1 MKIAAGSLCC
11 LRGRTAAGGGSSS
24 AMALRPCSQH
34 FLYERKVGQ
43 DMAGIGFSL
52 NRLFQKKGMLNLCR
66 AYAYAGAVA
75 IGPMVMGVM
84 LLLGISF
91 VSQVAG
97 MPQDEREIMNCM
109 LTYSLLVSLF
119 VTSFFNMILTRYIS
133 DMLYEGKRERV
144 MPSFYGALAVM
155 LPLCLLGYGTVL
167 LFSGVPWV
175 YRIVSMWFALT
186 MIVVWTQMN
195 YLSALKDY
203 RAIALGFAASMLT
216 GFLLA
221 LVLAICRRGTVL
233 SLMFCVILA
242 YGIMCIWYYVLML
255 GYFPHGEGSPFTYL
269 QWFDRCR
276 ALALTGVFV
285 NLGLYGHLVIMYFGP
300 LHRKIMGLFY
310 AAPSYDIPSLT
321 AFFSI
326 LITTISFVTSVEVR
340 FYPEYR
346 QYYSLFNDGG
356 AIGDID
362 AAEDRMVEVLARELT
377 YCGYRQIVSTI
388 LFVVFGGFIMD
399 VLPLGMM
406 DLGKGIF
413 RTLCVGYGLYAIANA
428 MMLVLL
434 YFEDYRGSV
443 LATGAFAFTANAVTI
458 WQAVCGNTAY
468 YGLGFMAGAIVYFVI
483 VLIRMEW
490 STRRLPYLLLGRQA
504 AYALSS
510 PGVFTRMERALSRI
524 DRRTS
529 GAIEMRRNRGQKAD
543 GGKRIVRP
551 RS

>member
-1 MKIAAGSLCC
+1 
-11 LRGRTAAGGGSSS
+11 
-24 AMALRPCSQH
+24 
-34 FLYERKVGQ
+34 
-43 DMAGIGFSL
+43 MAGIGFSL

-75 IGPMVMGVM
+75 IGPMVMGVC

-97 MPQDEREIMNCM
+97 MPQDQREIMNCM

-119 VTSFFNMILTRYIS
+119 VSSFMNMILTRYIS
-133 DMLYEGKRERV
+133 DMLYEGKRERI

-155 LPLCLLGYGTVL
+155 LPVCFIGYGIVL
-167 LFSGVPWV
+167 VFSGIPVV
-175 YRIVSMWFALT
+175 YMIVSMWFALT

-203 RAIALGFAASMLT
+203 RSIALGFAASMLT

-221 LVLAICRRGTVL
+221 LVLAFFRHGTVL

-242 YGIMCIWYYVLML
+242 YGIMSIWYYVLML
-255 GYFPHGEGSPFTYL
+255 GYFPRGEGSPFTYL
-269 QWFDRCR
+269 QWFDKCR

-285 NLGLYGHLVIMYFGP
+285 NLGLYGHIVVMYFGP

-346 QYYSLFNDGG
+346 QYYSLYNDGG
-356 AIGDID
+356 SINDIE
-362 AAEDRMVEVLARELT
+362 AAEDRMVEVLGRELV
-377 YCGYRQIVSTI
+377 YCGYRQIISTI

-399 VLPLGMM
+399 ILPLGMM

-428 MMLVLL
+428 MMLILL
-434 YFEDYRGSV
+434 YFEDYIGSV
-443 LATGAFAFTANAVTI
+443 TATGAFALVANALTI
-458 WQAVCGNTAY
+458 WQAARGDTAY
-468 YGLGFMAGAIVYFVI
+468 FGAGFMAGAVVYFIIAV
-483 VLIRMEW
+483 VRLEW
-490 STRRLPYLLLGRQA
+490 STRRLPYLLLGRQVA
-504 AYALSS
+504 AS
-510 PGVFTRMERALSRI
+510 
-524 DRRTS
+524 TS
-529 GAIEMRRNRGQKAD
+529 GAGFFTRLDGMFSKIDQRISSTGQYSAANHRNS
-543 GGKRIVRP
+543 GKRAVRP
-551 RS
+551 RKR

>member
-1 MKIAAGSLCC
+1 
-11 LRGRTAAGGGSSS
+11 
-24 AMALRPCSQH
+24 
-34 FLYERKVGQ
+34 
-43 DMAGIGFSL
+43 MAGIGFSL
-52 NRLFQKKGMLNLCR
+52 NRLFQKKGLLNLCR

-75 IGPMVMGVM
+75 IGPMVMGVC

-97 MPQDEREIMNCM
+97 MPQAEREIMNCM

-119 VTSFFNMILTRYIS
+119 VSSFMNMILTRYIS
-133 DMLYEGKRERV
+133 DMLYEGKRERI
-144 MPSFYGALAVM
+144 MPSFYGSLAVM
-155 LPLCLLGYGTVL
+155 LPLCFIGYGIVL
-167 LFSGVPWV
+167 VFSGIPVV
-175 YRIVSMWFALT
+175 YMIVSMWFALT

-203 RAIALGFAASMLT
+203 RSIALGFAASMLT
-216 GFLLA
+216 GFLLG
-221 LVLAICRRGTVL
+221 LLLAFFGHGTVL

-242 YGIMCIWYYVLML
+242 YGIMSTWYYVLML

-269 QWFDRCR
+269 QWFDKCP

-285 NLGLYGHLVIMYFGP
+285 NLGLYGHIVVMYFGP

-346 QYYSLFNDGG
+346 QYYSLYNDGG
-356 AIGDID
+356 SINDIE
-362 AAEDRMVEVLARELT
+362 AAEDRMVEVLGRELV
-377 YCGYRQIVSTI
+377 YCGYRQIISTI

-399 VLPLGMM
+399 ILPLGMM

-428 MMLVLL
+428 MMLILL
-434 YFEDYRGSV
+434 YFEDYVGSV
-443 LATGAFAFTANAVTI
+443 TATGAFALAANALTI
-458 WQAVCGNTAY
+458 WQAVHGDTAY
-468 YGLGFMAGAIVYFVI
+468 FGAGFMAGAIVYFVI
-483 VLIRMEW
+483 ALVRLEW

-504 AYALSS
+504 AASAT
-510 PGVFTRMERALSRI
+510 GEGFFTRLEGRFSRLDKRVSSSGSNSFLFNRDGKKRA
-524 DRRTS
+524 
-529 GAIEMRRNRGQKAD
+529 
-543 GGKRIVRP
+543 VRP
-551 RS
+551 RKR

>member
-1 MKIAAGSLCC
+1 
-11 LRGRTAAGGGSSS
+11 
-24 AMALRPCSQH
+24 
-34 FLYERKVGQ
+34 
-43 DMAGIGFSL
+43 MAGIGFSL

-75 IGPMVMGVM
+75 IGPMVMGVC

-119 VTSFFNMILTRYIS
+119 VSSFFNMILTRYIS
-133 DMLYEGKRERV
+133 DMLYEGKRERI

-155 LPLCLLGYGTVL
+155 LPLCFIGYGLVL
-167 LFSGVPWV
+167 MFSGVPLV
-175 YRIVSMWFALT
+175 YRIISMWFALT

-203 RAIALGFAASMLT
+203 RAIALGFAASMMT

-221 LVLAICRRGTVL
+221 LLLAMARRGTVL

-242 YGIMCIWYYVLML
+242 YGIMSIWYFVLML

-269 QWFDRCR
+269 QWFDKCR
-276 ALALTGVFV
+276 ALAFTGVFV

-356 AIGDID
+356 SISDIE

-377 YCGYRQIVSTI
+377 FCGYRQIVSTI

-399 VLPLGMM
+399 ILPLGMM

-428 MMLVLL
+428 MMLILL
-434 YFEDYRGSV
+434 YFEDYTGSV
-443 LATGAFAFTANAVTI
+443 CATGAFALVANAVTI
-458 WQAVCGNTAY
+458 RQAVRGDTAY
-468 YGLGFMAGAIVYFVI
+468 FGLGFMAGAIVYF
-483 VLIRMEW
+483 LIAFFRLEW
-490 STRRLPYLLLGRQA
+490 ATRRLPYLLLGRQA
-504 AYALSS
+504 AVAAAGSGS
-510 PGVFTRMERALSRI
+510 FTRIERRLTRY
-524 DRRTS
+524 DRRVTGSMKKRWTS
-529 GAIEMRRNRGQKAD
+529 DPGTGR
-543 GGKRIVRP
+543 KRAVRP
-551 RS
+551 RRR

>member
-1 MKIAAGSLCC
+1 
-11 LRGRTAAGGGSSS
+11 
-24 AMALRPCSQH
+24 
-34 FLYERKVGQ
+34 
-43 DMAGIGFSL
+43 MAGIGFSL

-75 IGPMVMGVM
+75 IGPMVMGVC

-97 MPQDEREIMNCM
+97 MAQADREIMNCM

-119 VTSFFNMILTRYIS
+119 VTSFMNMILTRYIS
-133 DMLYEGKRERV
+133 DMLYEGKRERI

-155 LPLCLLGYGTVL
+155 LPVCLIVYGLVL
-167 LFSGVPWV
+167 LFSGLPFV
-175 YRIVSMWFALT
+175 YMIVSMWFALT

-203 RAIALGFAASMLT
+203 KSIALGFAASMLT

-221 LVLAICRRGTVL
+221 LVLTVFRSGTVL

-242 YGIMCIWYYVLML
+242 YGIMSIWYYSLML

-269 QWFDRCR
+269 RWFDKCR

-285 NLGLYGHLVIMYFGP
+285 NLGLYGHIVIMYFGP

-326 LITTISFVTSVEVR
+326 LITTISFVTSVEVG

-346 QYYSLFNDGG
+346 QYYSLYNDGG
-356 AIGDID
+356 SIKDIE
-362 AAEDRMVEVLARELT
+362 AAEDRMVEVLGRELV
-377 YCGYRQIVSTI
+377 YCGYRQVISTL

-399 VLPLGMM
+399 ILPLGMM

-428 MMLVLL
+428 MMLILL
-434 YFEDYRGSV
+434 YFEDYKGTV
-443 LATGAFAFTANAVTI
+443 IATGAFALVANGLTI
-458 WQAVCGNTAY
+458 WQAVGGDTAY
-468 YGLGFMAGAIVYFVI
+468 FGAGFMAGAIVYFMI
-483 VLIRMEW
+483 VLVRLEW
-490 STRRLPYLLLGRQA
+490 STRRLPYLLLGRQTAVSA
-504 AYALSS
+504 AEGGFFTRLEA
-510 PGVFTRMERALSRI
+510 VFTGMDKRAANPGFAGGPGSSS
-524 DRRTS
+524 DH
-529 GAIEMRRNRGQKAD
+529 KY
-543 GGKRIVRP
+543 GGKRAVRP
-551 RS
+551 RKR

>member
-1 MKIAAGSLCC
+1 
-11 LRGRTAAGGGSSS
+11 
-24 AMALRPCSQH
+24 
-34 FLYERKVGQ
+34 
-43 DMAGIGFSL
+43 MAGIGFSL

-75 IGPMVMGVM
+75 IGPMVMGVL

-97 MPQDEREIMNCM
+97 MPQNEREIMNCM

-133 DMLYEGKRERV
+133 DMLYEGKQERV

-155 LPLCLLGYGTVL
+155 LPLCVLGYGTVL

-203 RAIALGFAASMLT
+203 KAIALGFAASMMT

-221 LVLAICRRGTVL
+221 LLLAMCRRGTVL

-242 YGIMCIWYYVLML
+242 YGIMSVWYYVLML
-255 GYFPHGEGSPFTYL
+255 GYFPHGEGSPFTFL

-362 AAEDRMVEVLARELT
+362 AAEDRMVKVLSRELT

-399 VLPLGMM
+399 ILPLGMM

-443 LATGAFAFTANAVTI
+443 LATGAFALVANAVTV
-458 WQAVCGNTAY
+458 WQAVFGDTAY
-468 YGLGFMAGAIVYFVI
+468 YGLGFMAGAIVYFLI
-483 VLIRMEW
+483 VLARMEW

-504 AYALSS
+504 AYA
-510 PGVFTRMERALSRI
+510 PAAAGVFTRIEGVFTRI
-524 DRRTS
+524 DRRAAGTI
-529 GAIEMRRNRGQKAD
+529 GMRRNRGQK
-543 GGKRIVRP
+543 GGN
-551 RS
+551 

>member
-1 MKIAAGSLCC
+1 
-11 LRGRTAAGGGSSS
+11 
-24 AMALRPCSQH
+24 
-34 FLYERKVGQ
+34 
-43 DMAGIGFSL
+43 MAGIGFSL

-75 IGPMVMGVM
+75 IGPMVMGVC

-97 MPQDEREIMNCM
+97 MPQNEREIMNCM

-119 VTSFFNMILTRYIS
+119 VASFFNMILTRYIS
-133 DMLYEGKRERV
+133 DMLYEGRRERI
-144 MPSFYGALAVM
+144 MPSFFGALAVM
-155 LPLCLLGYGTVL
+155 LPLCCVGYGIVL
-167 LFSGVPWV
+167 MFSGVPPV
-175 YRIVSMWFALT
+175 YRIVSLWFALT

-203 RAIALGFAASMLT
+203 RAIAMGFGASMMS

-221 LVLAICRRGTVL
+221 LLLAMGRRGTVL

-242 YGIMCIWYYVLML
+242 YGAMMIWYFVLML
-255 GYFPHGEGSPFTYL
+255 GYFPHGEGSPFTFL
-269 QWFDRCR
+269 QWFDKCR
-276 ALALTGVFV
+276 ALAFTGIFV

-346 QYYSLFNDGG
+346 QYYSLFNDKGS
-356 AIGDID
+356 ISDIE
-362 AAEDRMVEVLARELT
+362 AAEDRMVEVLSRELT

-399 VLPLGMM
+399 ILPLGMM

-413 RTLCVGYGLYAIANA
+413 RILCVGYGLYAIANA
-428 MMLVLL
+428 MMLILL
-434 YFEDYRGSV
+434 YFEDYVGSV
-443 LATGAFAFTANAVTI
+443 CATGAFALVANAVTI
-458 WQAVCGNTAY
+458 WQMLYGDTAY
-468 YGLGFMAGAIVYFVI
+468 FGVGFMAGAIVYFLI
-483 VLIRMEW
+483 VFFRMEW
-490 STRRLPYLLLGRQA
+490 ATRRLPYLLLGRQTASA
-504 AYALSS
+504 ASARGPL
-510 PGVFTRMERALSRI
+510 TRLADLMTRI
-524 DRRTS
+524 DEKAGGGEKKEFAVRPDGPRR
-529 GAIEMRRNRGQKAD
+529 A
-543 GGKRIVRP
+543 VRP
-551 RS
+551 RRKQ

>member
-1 MKIAAGSLCC
+1 
-11 LRGRTAAGGGSSS
+11 
-24 AMALRPCSQH
+24 
-34 FLYERKVGQ
+34 
-43 DMAGIGFSL
+43 MAGIGFSL
-52 NRLFQKKGMLNLCR
+52 NRLFQKKGILNLCR

-75 IGPMVMGVM
+75 IGPMVMGVC

-97 MPQDEREIMNCM
+97 MPQDQREIMNCM

-119 VTSFFNMILTRYIS
+119 VSSFMNMILTRYIS
-133 DMLYEGKRERV
+133 DMLYEGKRERI

-155 LPLCLLGYGTVL
+155 LPVCFIGYGIVL
-167 LFSGVPWV
+167 VFSGIPVV
-175 YRIVSMWFALT
+175 YMIVSMWFALT

-203 RAIALGFAASMLT
+203 RSIALGFAASMLT

-221 LVLAICRRGTVL
+221 LVLAFFRHGTVL

-242 YGIMCIWYYVLML
+242 YGIMSIWYYVLML
-255 GYFPHGEGSPFTYL
+255 GYFPRGEGSPFTYL
-269 QWFDRCR
+269 QWFDKCR

-285 NLGLYGHLVIMYFGP
+285 NLGLYGHIVVMYFGP

-346 QYYSLFNDGG
+346 QYYSLYNDGG
-356 AIGDID
+356 SINDIE
-362 AAEDRMVEVLARELT
+362 AAEDRMVEVLGRELV
-377 YCGYRQIVSTI
+377 YCGYRQIISTI

-399 VLPLGMM
+399 ILPLGMM

-428 MMLVLL
+428 MMLILL
-434 YFEDYRGSV
+434 YFEDYIGSV
-443 LATGAFAFTANAVTI
+443 TATGAFALVANALTI
-458 WQAVCGNTAY
+458 WQAARGDTAY
-468 YGLGFMAGAIVYFVI
+468 FGAGFMAGAVVYFIIAV
-483 VLIRMEW
+483 VRLEW
-490 STRRLPYLLLGRQA
+490 STRRLPYLLLGRQVA
-504 AYALSS
+504 AS
-510 PGVFTRMERALSRI
+510 
-524 DRRTS
+524 TS
-529 GAIEMRRNRGQKAD
+529 GAGFFTRLDGMFSKIDQRISSTGQYSAANHRNS
-543 GGKRIVRP
+543 GKRAVRP
-551 RS
+551 RKR

>member
-1 MKIAAGSLCC
+1 
-11 LRGRTAAGGGSSS
+11 
-24 AMALRPCSQH
+24 
-34 FLYERKVGQ
+34 
-43 DMAGIGFSL
+43 MAGIGFSL
-52 NRLFQKKGMLNLCR
+52 NRLFQKKGILNLCR

-75 IGPMVMGVM
+75 IGPMVMGVC

-97 MPQDEREIMNCM
+97 MPQDQREIMNCM

-119 VTSFFNMILTRYIS
+119 VSSFMNMILTRYIS
-133 DMLYEGKRERV
+133 DMLYEGKRERI

-155 LPLCLLGYGTVL
+155 LPVCFIGYGIVL
-167 LFSGVPWV
+167 VFSGIPFV
-175 YRIVSMWFALT
+175 YIIVSMWFALT

-203 RAIALGFAASMLT
+203 RSIALGFAASMLT
-216 GFLLA
+216 GFLMA
-221 LVLAICRRGTVL
+221 LVLAFFRRGTVL

-242 YGIMCIWYYVLML
+242 YGIMSIWYYVLML
-255 GYFPHGEGSPFTYL
+255 GYFPRGEGSSFTYL
-269 QWFDRCR
+269 QWFDKCR

-285 NLGLYGHLVIMYFGP
+285 NLGLYGHIVVMYFGP

-346 QYYSLFNDGG
+346 QYYSLYNDGG
-356 AIGDID
+356 SINDIE
-362 AAEDRMVEVLARELT
+362 AAEDRMVEVLGRELV
-377 YCGYRQIVSTI
+377 YCGYRQIISTI

-399 VLPLGMM
+399 ILPLGMM

-428 MMLVLL
+428 MMLILL
-434 YFEDYRGSV
+434 YFEDYIGSV
-443 LATGAFAFTANAVTI
+443 TATGAFAIVANVLTI
-458 WQAVCGNTAY
+458 WQAARGDTAY
-468 YGLGFMAGAIVYFVI
+468 FGAGFMAGAVVYFMIALVR
-483 VLIRMEW
+483 LEW

-504 AYALSS
+504 AASAS
-510 PGVFTRMERALSRI
+510 GAGFFTGLEGLFSRI
-524 DRRTS
+524 DKRMSSTGQYS
-529 GAIEMRRNRGQKAD
+529 STDRRNS
-543 GGKRIVRP
+543 GKRAVRP
-551 RS
+551 RKR

>member
-1 MKIAAGSLCC
+1 
-11 LRGRTAAGGGSSS
+11 
-24 AMALRPCSQH
+24 
-34 FLYERKVGQ
+34 
-43 DMAGIGFSL
+43 MAGIGFSL

-75 IGPMVMGVM
+75 IGPMVMGVC

-97 MPQDEREIMNCM
+97 MPQNEREIMNCM

-119 VTSFFNMILTRYIS
+119 IASFFNMILTRYIS
-133 DMLYEGKRERV
+133 DMLYEGKKERI

-155 LPLCLLGYGTVL
+155 LPVCFVGYGTVL
-167 LFSGVPWV
+167 LFSGVPVV
-175 YRIVSMWFALT
+175 YRIISMWFALT

-203 RAIALGFAASMLT
+203 RSIAVGFAASMMS
-216 GFLLA
+216 GFLLG
-221 LVLAICRRGTVL
+221 LLLAFFRCGTVS
-233 SLMFCVILA
+233 SLMFCVIMA
-242 YGIMCIWYYVLML
+242 YGIMSIWYFVLML

-269 QWFDRCR
+269 QWFDKCR

-356 AIGDID
+356 SISDIESG
-362 AAEDRMVEVLARELT
+362 EDRMVEVLSRELT
-377 YCGYRQIVSTI
+377 YCGYRQIISTI

-399 VLPLGMM
+399 ILPLGMM

-428 MMLVLL
+428 MMLILL
-434 YFEDYRGSV
+434 YFEDYTGSV
-443 LATGAFAFTANAVTI
+443 LATGAFALAANSITV
-458 WQAVCGNTAY
+458 WQAAFGDTAY
-468 YGLGFMAGAIVYFVI
+468 YGAGFMAGAIVYFI
-483 VLIRMEW
+483 IALLRLEW
-490 STRRLPYLLLGRQA
+490 ATNRLPYLLLGRQTA
-504 AYALSS
+504 AAAAGTGPFTGL
-510 PGVFTRMERALSRI
+510 GQILTRM
-524 DRRTS
+524 DRRAQTA
-529 GAIEMRRNRGQKAD
+529 AISIDSRPRQN
-543 GGKRIVRP
+543 GKRRAVRP
-551 RS
+551 RRK

>member
-1 MKIAAGSLCC
+1 
-11 LRGRTAAGGGSSS
+11 
-24 AMALRPCSQH
+24 
-34 FLYERKVGQ
+34 
-43 DMAGIGFSL
+43 MAGIGFSL

-75 IGPMVMGVM
+75 IGPMVMGVC

-97 MPQDEREIMNCM
+97 MPQADREIMNCM

-119 VTSFFNMILTRYIS
+119 VSSFFNMILTRYIS
-133 DMLYEGKRERV
+133 DMLYEGKRERI

-155 LPLCLLGYGTVL
+155 LPLCVIGYGAVL
-167 LFSGVPWV
+167 LFSGVPVV
-175 YRIVSMWFALT
+175 YMIVSMWFALT

-216 GFLLA
+216 GFLLG
-221 LVLAICRRGTVL
+221 LLLAVFRHGTVL
-233 SLMFCVILA
+233 SLMFCVILS
-242 YGIMCIWYYVLML
+242 YGIMSVWYFVLML
-255 GYFPHGEGSPFTYL
+255 GYFPHG
-269 QWFDRCR
+269 
-276 ALALTGVFV
+276 ALAFTGVFV

-346 QYYSLFNDGG
+346 QYYSLYNDGG
-356 AIGDID
+356 SISDIE
-362 AAEDRMVEVLARELT
+362 AAEDRMVEVLSRELT
-377 YCGYRQIVSTI
+377 YCGYRQIISTL

-399 VLPLGMM
+399 ILPLGMM

-428 MMLVLL
+428 MMLILL
-434 YFEDYRGSV
+434 YFEDYTGSV
-443 LATGAFAFTANAVTI
+443 IATGAFALVANAVTI
-458 WQAVCGNTAY
+458 WQAANGDTAY
-468 YGLGFMAGAIVYFVI
+468 FGVGFMFGAIVYF
-483 VLIRMEW
+483 LITFVRLEW
-490 STRRLPYLLLGRQA
+490 VTRRLPYLLLGRQA
-504 AYALSS
+504 AAVSATAGFFSHLSGS
-510 PGVFTRMERALSRI
+510 LTMLDKRAGSTVVKNTLKVR
-524 DRRTS
+524 
-529 GAIEMRRNRGQKAD
+529 AD
-543 GGKRIVRP
+543 GKRKAVRP
-551 RS
+551 RRR

>member
-1 MKIAAGSLCC
+1 
-11 LRGRTAAGGGSSS
+11 
-24 AMALRPCSQH
+24 
-34 FLYERKVGQ
+34 
-43 DMAGIGFSL
+43 MAGIGFSL

-75 IGPMVMGVM
+75 IGPMVMGVC

-97 MPQDEREIMNCM
+97 MPQDQREIMNCM

-119 VTSFFNMILTRYIS
+119 ISSFFNMILTRYIS
-133 DMLYEGKRERV
+133 DMLYEEKRERV

-155 LPLCLLGYGTVL
+155 LPLCLVLYGTVL
-167 LFSGVPWV
+167 LFSGVPLV
-175 YRIVSMWFALT
+175 YRIISMWFALT

-203 RAIALGFAASMLT
+203 RAIAMGFASSMLT
-216 GFLLA
+216 GFLLG
-221 LVLAICRRGTVL
+221 LLLAVFRGGSVT
-233 SLMFCVILA
+233 SLMFCVILS
-242 YGIMCIWYYVLML
+242 YGIMSIWYFILML
-255 GYFPHGEGSPFTYL
+255 GYFPHGEGSPFSFL
-269 QWFDRCR
+269 QWFDKCR
-276 ALALTGVFV
+276 TLALTGVFV

-326 LITTISFVTSVEVR
+326 LITTIGFVTSVEVR

-346 QYYSLFNDGG
+346 RYYSLYNDGG
-356 AIGDID
+356 SISDIE
-362 AAEDRMVEVLARELT
+362 AAEDRMVEVLSRELT
-377 YCGYRQIVSTI
+377 YCGYRQAVCTV

-428 MMLVLL
+428 MMLILL
-434 YFEDYRGSV
+434 YFEDYTGSV
-443 LATGAFAFTANAVTI
+443 LATGAFALVANTITI
-458 WQAVCGNTAY
+458 WQAARGDTAY
-468 YGLGFMAGAIVYFVI
+468 YGVGFMAGAIVYFTIAI
-483 VLIRMEW
+483 VRLEW
-490 STRRLPYLLLGRQA
+490 STRRLPYLLLGRQEAFA
-504 AYALSS
+504 APGA
-510 PGVFTRMERALSRI
+510 GVFSRLGDRLTKM
-524 DRRTS
+524 DRR
-529 GAIEMRRNRGQKAD
+529 MQRRGPAGGVSPD
-543 GGKRIVRP
+543 GKKRAVRP
-551 RS
+551 HRR

>member
-1 MKIAAGSLCC
+1 
-11 LRGRTAAGGGSSS
+11 
-24 AMALRPCSQH
+24 
-34 FLYERKVGQ
+34 
-43 DMAGIGFSL
+43 MAGIGFSL
-52 NRLFQKKGMLNLCR
+52 NRLFQKKGILNLCR

-75 IGPMVMGVM
+75 IGPMVMGVC

-91 VSQVAG
+91 VSQIAG
-97 MPQDEREIMNCM
+97 MPQDQREIMNCM

-119 VTSFFNMILTRYIS
+119 VSSFMNMILTRYIS
-133 DMLYEGKRERV
+133 DMLYEGKKERI

-155 LPLCLLGYGTVL
+155 LPVCFIGYGVVL
-167 LFSGVPWV
+167 LFSGIPVV
-175 YRIVSMWFALT
+175 YMIVSMWFALT

-203 RAIALGFAASMLT
+203 RSIALGFAASMLT

-221 LVLAICRRGTVL
+221 LVLAFFRRGTVL

-242 YGIMCIWYYVLML
+242 YGIMSIWYYVLML
-255 GYFPHGEGSPFTYL
+255 GYFPRGEGSPFTYL
-269 QWFDRCR
+269 QWFDKCR

-285 NLGLYGHLVIMYFGP
+285 NLGLYGHIVVMYFGP

-346 QYYSLFNDGG
+346 QYYSLYNDGG
-356 AIGDID
+356 SINDIE
-362 AAEDRMVEVLARELT
+362 AAEDRMVEVLGRELV
-377 YCGYRQIVSTI
+377 YCGYRQIISTI

-399 VLPLGMM
+399 ILPLGMM

-428 MMLVLL
+428 MMLILL
-434 YFEDYRGSV
+434 YFEDYVGSV
-443 LATGAFAFTANAVTI
+443 TATGVFALVANALTI
-458 WQAVCGNTAY
+458 WQAARGDTTYFGA
-468 YGLGFMAGAIVYFVI
+468 GFMAGAVVYFVI
-483 VLIRMEW
+483 ALVRLEW

-504 AYALSS
+504 AASTS
-510 PGVFTRMERALSRI
+510 GAGFFTRLDGLFSRI
-524 DRRTS
+524 DQRISNTGKYS
-529 GAIEMRRNRGQKAD
+529 PADLRN
-543 GGKRIVRP
+543 GGKRAVRP
-551 RS
+551 RKR